1 MSKTYANLKS
11 DVAAWMRRSD
21 LTAVIPSLVALAE
34 QEIFRTHVYPLRVRE
49 METEATLTITSS
61 AATVPSNYVEAKSLR
76 LTDTDTSLLL
86 YRIPERWTSDSDG
99 FFTVVGSE
107 IRVPSS
113 VTSNAKLVYMAQPA
127 ALSADSDTSS
137 VLDTYYGLYLSATL
151 KYASTYT
158 KDDGRAQLFQGQLD
172 AYLSVASKRNQPL
185 TAGPL
190 VVRAA

>member
-21 LTAVIPSLVALAE
+21 LTAVIPSFVALAE
-34 QEIFRTHVYPLRVRE
+34 QEIFRTHGNPLRVRE
-49 METEATLTITSS
+49 METESTLTITSS
-61 AATVPSNYVEAKSLR
+61 AATVPSDYLEAKSLK

-86 YRIPERWTSDSDG
+86 FRVPERWTSNSDG

-113 VTSNAKLVYMAQPA
+113 VTSNAKLVYTAQPA
-127 ALSADSDTSS
+127 ALTDDADTSS
-137 VLDTYYGLYLSATL
+137 VLDTYYGIYLSAAL
-151 KYASTYT
+151 KYASTYV
-158 KDDGRAQLFQGQLD
+158 KDDARAQLFQGQLD
-172 AYLSVASKRNQPL
+172 NYLAVASKRNQTL

-190 VVRAA
+190 AVRAA